1 MALALTP
8 TTLVAICTGYF
19 LGFNGLLPLVIAYT
33 TASFLGYTLAQY
45 LGRNTTQLLLHR
57 YPRTEQI
64 IDQLNKKS
72 PYWFVALCRLS
83 PILPFGIMNVVLS
96 FIGTPLKPF
105 ILGGLVG
112 MLPRT
117 IAALT
122 AGKLT
127 YDLVSLVNQPG
138 QNKLLQISFLLL
150 ILLSSFGLLVVF
162 KRAARIQG

>member
-1 MALALTP
+1 MIDNHSVKSILLGGWMTIMPILFSSISGLYIIQHIDMIESYTFLQWCIFFIGVTLSMALALTP

-33 TASFLGYTLAQY
+33 TASILGYTLAQY

-105 ILGGLVG
+105 ISKTV
-112 MLPRT
+112 
-117 IAALT
+117 
-122 AGKLT
+122 KW
-127 YDLVSLVNQPG
+127 
-138 QNKLLQISFLLL
+138 
-150 ILLSSFGLLVVF
+150 
-162 KRAARIQG
+162 